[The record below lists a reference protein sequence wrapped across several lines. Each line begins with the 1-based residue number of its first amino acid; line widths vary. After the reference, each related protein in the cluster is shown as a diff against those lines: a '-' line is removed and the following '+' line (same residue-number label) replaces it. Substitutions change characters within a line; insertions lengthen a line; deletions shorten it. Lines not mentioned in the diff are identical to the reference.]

1 VEIINYLILAK
12 FFQIII
18 IIIVSHKIFNLKEAI
33 SLLKT
38 KKEIRK
44 IKKKVRVSILC
55 SYITINQVNKIINLK
70 NKHQM
75 QEEELDRQLLR
86 TLTISMVISS
96 TLIIFP
102 SKTKLF
108 KNLWVNRTKFL
119 MDRIFKVKIKE
130 GFQAANH

>member
-1 VEIINYLILAK
+1 VEIINYLIQAK
-12 FFQIII
+12 VFQIII
-18 IIIVSHKIFNLKEAI
+18 IIVVLHKIFNLKEAT
-33 SLLKT
+33 SHLKI

-44 IKKKVRVSILC
+44 IKKKVRVLILS
-55 SYITINQVNKIINLK
+55 SYITINQLNRIINLK

-86 TLTISMVISS
+86 TLIISTVVNS

-108 KNLWVNRTKFL
+108 KNL
-119 MDRIFKVKIKE
+119 
-130 GFQAANH
+130 